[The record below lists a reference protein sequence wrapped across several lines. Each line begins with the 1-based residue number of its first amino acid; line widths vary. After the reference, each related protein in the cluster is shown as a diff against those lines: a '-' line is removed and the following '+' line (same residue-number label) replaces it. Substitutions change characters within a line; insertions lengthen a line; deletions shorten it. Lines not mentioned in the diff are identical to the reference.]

1 MSAIHVDQDI
11 NKRLVNAVNKLKAS
25 KHVIV
30 TKKLTSHYDYGM
42 KEPCI
47 RDRIRISMGLTT
59 KDIHCQVVFDSSNY
73 YSPPDIIFDK
83 SVIITEVFDV
93 EEQSALLP
101 SDSWDLTNE
110 NCLYNWLEDM
120 VSKLRRPLKSI
131 SPSPPSVSPPKKKKK
146 NWDIFDFNDS
156 DDDFIISNKKAG
168 SDDDLMPVES
178 KGKSS
183 GNKRL
188 ARNQSDEAKDTKRL
202 KTFEPTDN
210 SKAYAIVDS
219 DEEIAESS
227 VHSKQAS
234 KNPYIDTYIELK
246 EEMVESSVYS
256 KQANKHPYIDTDI
269 ESKKEVA
276 ESSMETEKTK
286 SLKRNPYIDKA
297 SFLDFDFDDKPKDIE
312 RLKKNPYIDGYFE
325 PMDIAKPKVEK
336 PNKVD
341 LMKKKT
347 QSTSKM
353 AAMRLQKEKQW
364 GEDFMIMW
372 MTKYKPHTLK
382 MDKNNP
388 SSVAMYMTFKV
399 DKTTDEWT
407 KYCSDKKI
415 QRLEFRTAQD
425 MMPTETIVQPK
436 PLAPMIVQLNL
447 VSTHLKVK
455 LISVMNTS
463 EKASDG
469 VDSIDLTYELNQE
482 HSVGFEFTRIKKAI
496 KKQAVHFHLFQTKL
510 KD

>member
-1 MSAIHVDQDI
+1 MSTIHVDQDI

-47 RDRIRISMGLTT
+47 RDRFRISMGLTT

-73 YSPPDIIFDK
+73 YTPPDIIFDK

-101 SDSWDLTNE
+101 SDDWDLANE

-156 DDDFIISNKKAG
+156 DDDFIISNKKTG

-183 GNKRL
+183 GRNSGHKRL
-188 ARNQSDEAKDTKRL
+188 ARNQSDEVKDTKRL
-202 KTFEPTDN
+202 KTFEPTN
-210 SKAYAIVDS
+210 NTKAYAIVDS
-219 DEEIAESS
+219 DEEIAG
-227 VHSKQAS
+227 
-234 KNPYIDTYIELK
+234 
-246 EEMVESSVYS
+246 SSVYS
-256 KQANKHPYIDTDI
+256 KQASKHPYIDTDI

-325 PMDIAKPKVEK
+325 PMEIAKPKVEK
-336 PNKVD
+336 PNKID
-341 LMKKKT
+341 LMQKKT

-364 GEDFMIMW
+364 GEDFMTLW
-372 MTKYKPHTLK
+372 MAKYKPHTLK
-382 MDKNNP
+382 MDVGDP
-388 SSVAMYMTFKV
+388 SSVAMYMTFKI

-415 QRLEFRTAQD
+415 RRLEFRTAQD
-425 MMPTETIVQPK
+425 MMPTERIVQPK

-455 LISVMNTS
+455 LISVVNTS